1 MQINRLF
8 EIVYILLN
16 KKTTTAK
23 DLSEHFEVSART
35 IYRDIET
42 LSAAGIPVFM
52 SKGKGG
58 GISLLDNFVLNKS
71 ILSDNEQKEILVAL
85 QSLNAIK
92 NPDVDNVISKLGM
105 LFNKADYN
113 WIDVDFSYWGSGD
126 KEKFSL
132 LKTAVVN
139 KKITMFEYFSSTGEK
154 TDRTVEPLQLWFKDK
169 TWYLKGYCLTKQAY
183 RIFKLTRMKNVTV
196 TEKTFER
203 ELPQEILDD
212 TVRGNIKMVE
222 VKLHLKP
229 CVAYRVYDEF
239 DENNIV
245 INEDGSFDV
254 TATYADD
261 DWVPGYILSFG
272 SSAEVIE
279 PKHIRDIA
287 IRKLEEALSVYKMS
301 INVKH

>member
-16 KKTTTAK
+16 KKTITAK
-23 DLSEHFEVSART
+23 ELSERFEVSART
-35 IYRDIET
+35 IYRDIDT
-42 LSAAGIPVFM
+42 LSAAGIPIFM

-71 ILSDNEQKEILVAL
+71 ILSDNEQKEILAAL

-92 NPDVDNVISKLGM
+92 YPDADNVLSKLGM
-105 LFNKADYN
+105 LFNKAEYN
-113 WIDVDFSYWGSGD
+113 WIDVDFSHWGSGD
-126 KEKFSL
+126 KEKFNL

-139 KKITMFEYFSSTGEK
+139 KKITTFEYFSSTGEK
-154 TDRTVEPLQLWFKDK
+154 TDRVVEPLQLWFKDK
-169 TWYLKGYCLTKQAY
+169 TWYLKGYCLSKQAY
-183 RIFKLTRMKNVTV
+183 RTFKLTRMRNVKV

-203 ELPQEILDD
+203 ELPQDILDNS
-212 TVRGNIKMVE
+212 VRGDSKMVE

-229 CVAYRVYDEF
+229 SVSYRVYDEF
-239 DENNIV
+239 HENNIV
-245 INEDGSFDV
+245 LNEDGSFDV
-254 TATYADD
+254 TVTYADD

-279 PKHIRDIA
+279 PKHIRDNV
-287 IRKLEEALSVYKMS
+287 IRKLEETLRQYKGQF
-301 INVKH
+301 